1 MIQFFL
7 FPVSELTSGGA
18 TATAGFGRANTM
30 GDFLLMMVGIMVGL
44 VSYAKNSK
52 QYLIYSMM
60 LIFFALSLIMT
71 KSRGAYIS
79 VPPVLFV
86 IFAASKNKKA
96 IMFLLIAAIFAG
108 LYFFIINLGGKNVS
122 LLMNKH
128 HEEISEQFTQIGD
141 VMAEGVEVDPS
152 LNSRVKSWEAS
163 IEQII
168 DYPIFGQGCGAKR
181 LGYSDNQYVRELLET
196 GVIGFLVFLYMNLS
210 IFLFM
215 YSIFRKTLDPFL
227 RSLALGFMGGQTG
240 MMVHGVTMSNFYTI
254 FNMEIFWF
262 ILAIICLL
270 WYNENKRAV
279 DAVQA
284 GEIEAQ

>member
-1 MIQFFL
+1 
-7 FPVSELTSGGA
+7 
-18 TATAGFGRANTM
+18 M
-30 GDFLLMMVGIMVGL
+30 GDFLLIMLGIMIGL
-44 VSYAKNSK
+44 ITYAKNSK
-52 QYLIYSMM
+52 QYIFYSIM

-96 IMFLLIAAIFAG
+96 IMFLLIAGIFAA
-108 LYFFIINLGGKNVS
+108 LYFFIINIGGKDVS

-128 HEEISEQFTQIGD
+128 HEEISEQFTQIAD
-141 VMAEGVEVDPS
+141 VATEGVDVDPS
-152 LNSRVKSWEAS
+152 LSSRVKSWEES
-163 IEQII
+163 VDQII
-168 DYPIFGQGCGAKR
+168 AYPFFGQGCGAKR

-196 GVIGFLVFLYMNLS
+196 GIIGFIAFLYMNLS

-215 YSIFRKTLDPFL
+215 YFIFRTSSDSFL
-227 RSLALGFMGGQTG
+227 KSLSLGFMGGQAG
-240 MMVHGVTMSNFYTI
+240 MMVHGITMSNFYTI

-270 WYNENKRAV
+270 WYNEYKRKTASNQETEKIAV
-279 DAVQA
+279 
-284 GEIEAQ
+284 